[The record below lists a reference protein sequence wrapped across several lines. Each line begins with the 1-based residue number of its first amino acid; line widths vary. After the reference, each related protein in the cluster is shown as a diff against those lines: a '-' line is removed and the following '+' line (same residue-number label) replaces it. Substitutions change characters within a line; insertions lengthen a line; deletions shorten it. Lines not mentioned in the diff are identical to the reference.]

1 MNTQF
6 SRKKAHIEDAEET
19 EEISEPLSVLTVS
32 ISAAA
37 SKVKI
42 FLKCMSHIDNQH
54 LQKFNTRNP
63 IYLFHESLL

>member
-42 FLKCMSHIDNQH
+42 F
-54 LQKFNTRNP
+54 
-63 IYLFHESLL
+63 